1 MEACGDCKTLK
12 QEFWRAREH
21 YVSLNVQHDQMIRWS
36 ASSGPLDKPLGFAS
50 LQKLKKGGPT
60 GSSLRT
66 QSAGT
71 LWNPDPHLRE
81 RFCIRRYSRGTGD
94 R

>member
-1 MEACGDCKTLK
+1 MAS
-12 QEFWRAREH
+12 QE
-21 YVSLNVQHDQMIRWS
+21 
-36 ASSGPLDKPLGFAS
+36 AS
-50 LQKLKKGGPT
+50 LLLPEIILRLWCDVVNPNLAEIR
-60 GSSLRT
+60 SSNQT
-66 QSAGT
+66 AVAGT